1 LRWSEGIAGDF
12 GVFGGP
18 VVGREGDAPES
29 GGGFEE
35 CYADFGFAFGGW
47 GDVNDADELLFEG
60 VGVAAEDSLADFDA
74 HGQEDQGAV
83 GVDGSGERVFRD
95 MLTIGAAPDDEDGET
110 QKDALAAA
118 AIVNGSVVGRRNGHG
133 EVGPGNSVGEEE
145 DGVKRPKVLNF
156 QREKMV
162 PEEGVEPT
170 RGVIPG
176 RF

>member
-1 LRWSEGIAGDF
+1 MRWSEGVGGDF

-18 VVGREGDAPES
+18 VVGREGDAPEF
-29 GGGFEE
+29 GGGSEE
-35 CYADFGFAFGGW
+35 CDANFGFALGGG

-74 HGQEDQGAV
+74 HGQEDQSAV
-83 GVDGSGERVFRD
+83 GVDGSGESVFRD
-95 MLTIGAAPDDEDGET
+95 VLAIGAAADDEDGET
-110 QKDALAAA
+110 QQNTLAAA

-133 EVGPGNSVGEEE
+133 EVGPENSVGEKK
-145 DGVKRPKVLNF
+145 DWVKRPKVLNF